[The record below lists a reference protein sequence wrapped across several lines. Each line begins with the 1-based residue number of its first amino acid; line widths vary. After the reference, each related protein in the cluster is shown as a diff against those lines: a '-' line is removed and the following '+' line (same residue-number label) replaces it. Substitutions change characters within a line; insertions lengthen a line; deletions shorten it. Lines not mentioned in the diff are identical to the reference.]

1 MKNLAD
7 FTQIMLDM
15 PGILGYISCL
25 VLVVLS
31 VQILRSA
38 GAVLSIL
45 YITMRWVKSQLIRPS
60 AKNLL
65 LLSVVSIPVFL
76 LRQQL
81 SDGVQWFEQ
90 AYINPVYLQSDTSTH
105 ALAIYETELSRH
117 VDPYE
122 MQIVKQRTREIA
134 AKVGSTPLAIY
145 EVAYSECGLN
155 PFCIRK
161 DGIAAGWIQFTTS
174 GLTGLGATLSQVKD
188 ACCRRDTKMIMDLTE
203 AYLVDRSKGKPM
215 PRSVDIYTC
224 VFAPGHLGRP
234 DNFPLYQ
241 GFNRPEYYLNIGL
254 DGYYLKGT
262 QIFRSRKMCDGQ
274 ITIADLNLALQYK
287 KAQLLQSSTYHSL

>member
-117 VDPYE
+117 VDPYDRQAAHQGDCRQSWIYAAGHLRGRLFGVRTKSVLYQKGWHCRWLDSVHHIRAYGAWRNTFPGKGCVLPARHE
-122 MQIVKQRTREIA
+122 NDHGPDRSLLGRQVKRKAHAQISRYLYMRVRTRP
-134 AKVGSTPLAIY
+134 S
-145 EVAYSECGLN
+145 
-155 PFCIRK
+155 R
-161 DGIAAGWIQFTTS
+161 
-174 GLTGLGATLSQVKD
+174 
-188 ACCRRDTKMIMDLTE
+188 
-203 AYLVDRSKGKPM
+203 
-215 PRSVDIYTC
+215 
-224 VFAPGHLGRP
+224 AP
-234 DNFPLYQ
+234 
-241 GFNRPEYYLNIGL
+241 
-254 DGYYLKGT
+254 
-262 QIFRSRKMCDGQ
+262 
-274 ITIADLNLALQYK
+274 
-287 KAQLLQSSTYHSL
+287 